1 MADDYIK
8 EKVIQ
13 KTLET
18 DTLIYVEGQTP
29 KY

>member
-18 DTLIYVEGQTP
+18 DTLIYVEG
-29 KY
+29 